1 MLTKVTMEYLMEEA
15 KTIMTGYNYGLITK
29 FETYNFLNQLR
40 QEMGLPNLES
50 FDLLGTASSKAES

>member
-1 MLTKVTMEYLMEEA
+1 MLTKVTMEYLMEEL
-15 KTIMTGYNYGLITK
+15 KTIMAWYNYGFITK
-29 FETYNFLNQLR
+29 LETYNFLNQLR